1 MDDASGTAEIVGEV
15 VGGAVSAWMTQGIKK
30 PSTAKPVSVMK
41 RRDSVAEQVLT
52 GIERAHPDGVSGMVE
67 KIAADEDKAPR
78 LLPILG
84 QIIRQKEGE
93 GSSDREFNLTIT
105 AGKAPQGGLTSEEMR
120 EKIAAMKE
128 GLGKP

>member
-15 VGGAVSAWMTQGIKK
+15 VGGAVSAWMTQGFTK
-30 PSTAKPVSVMK
+30 PSTAKPVSVMT

-52 GIERAHPDGVSGMVE
+52 GIERAHPDGVVGMVE
-67 KIAADEDKAPR
+67 KIASNEQQAPR

-93 GSSDREFNLTIT
+93 GTSDREFNLTIT
-105 AGKAPQGGLTSEEMR
+105 AGKAPTDGLTSEEMR
-120 EKIAAMKE
+120 AKIAELKE
-128 GLGKP
+128 EAGKP